1 MKQSYEAFLD
11 GREIRRFKN
20 EARAVARLD
29 RLEEKAEQ
37 MIGELCREGRTVY
50 YVVKS
55 NGKIRE
61 AASKWELVDFLVRNR
76 YV

>member
-1 MKQSYEAFLD
+1 MKQSFESFLD

-29 RLEEKAEQ
+29 RLEEKAEKLV
-37 MIGELCREGRTVY
+37 GELCREGRPVF

-61 AASKWELVDFLVRNR
+61 SASRWELVDFLIRNR